1 MIMMCFQMRYHS
13 FWKAGSLTAVTFVTL
28 WGWLVEKQHLQCF
41 RLRQFPCTSTNH
53 LVDLCMSKLGI
64 NFTSA
69 SWKHLK
75 IVISRMNCRDT
86 VVTVEYYLE
95 TYTIF
100 PVRLSAAP
108 NVVNS
113 LYAVIVMTVLKYN
126 TSTPEIKRA
135 SEYRKLCQWKFLNAD
150 YMLMIGRQV

>member
-1 MIMMCFQMRYHS
+1 
-13 FWKAGSLTAVTFVTL
+13 
-28 WGWLVEKQHLQCF
+28 
-41 RLRQFPCTSTNH
+41 
-53 LVDLCMSKLGI
+53 MSKLAI

-75 IVISRMNCRDT
+75 IVISGMNCRDT

-95 TYTIF
+95 TYTMF

-126 TSTPEIKRA
+126 AISSPDIKRA
-135 SEYRKLCQWKFLNAD
+135 SEYRKLCQ
-150 YMLMIGRQV
+150 